1 MSQVLE
7 REVAEEQEKQR
18 PNSSPSSSAKLDSD
32 VASAKGSRELAV
44 DAKEQ
49 PSSGRAA
56 SVSSGAVGS
65 AKKRSGIRKPKKGS
79 KAAKRARALRA
90 HRAVRWA
97 IQLAFFILAPSV
109 FSAAFN
115 GIKYVAGQIGLM
127 QAVEP
132 TSFVVLL
139 VGVLLFTVVF
149 GRFFCGYA
157 CAFGTLGD
165 AVYALFTPVRKVLHI
180 PDFPLPQ
187 KVQRGLQ
194 FVKFGILAAICA
206 LCFTGAWQ
214 AISGY
219 SPWTAFAGIVAG
231 SVDGISTVAFIV
243 LGVIVL
249 GMALVKR
256 FFCQFL
262 CPLGAVFALLP
273 VLPVSQFNRCAGRCG
288 KRCGKCQAGCPVGI
302 YPDGQSFA
310 MGECI
315 SCGKCADVCPLTNIG
330 MIRIVDTAAGAADG
344 SAKATKASKTAGAA
358 ALASKAAFGA
368 KAPANVKAS
377 ANVAMLAGST
387 ATGAKAS
394 AGAAALGGAKSS
406 ANVAASAHMKASAS
420 AKASGVAAA
429 SISATV
435 SARVKASANAV
446 SASARKKVLL
456 RGNEIGF
463 TLVKA
468 ALLLLLLW
476 IVGALGFAPSF
487 AETTGIQLPWA

>member
-7 REVAEEQEKQR
+7 REVAEKQEKQR
-18 PNSSPSSSAKLDSD
+18 PNSSPSSSADLDND
-32 VASAKGSRELAV
+32 AASAKGSRELAA

-49 PSSGRAA
+49 LSSGRAVSA
-56 SVSSGAVGS
+56 SSDAAGS
-65 AKKRSGIRKPKKGS
+65 AKKRSGSSKPKKGS
-79 KAAKRARALRA
+79 KAAKRARALRV
-90 HRAVRWA
+90 HRVVRWA
-97 IQLAFFILAPSV
+97 IQLAFFILAPSI

-139 VGVLLFTVVF
+139 VGVFLFTVVF

-180 PDFPLPQ
+180 PDFPLPR

-214 AISGY
+214 TISGY

-231 SVDGISTVAFIV
+231 SVDGISTVAFVV
-243 LGVIVL
+243 LGIIVL

-273 VLPVSQFNRCAGRCG
+273 VLPVSQFNRCAGLCG

-330 MIRIVDTAAGAADG
+330 MIRIVDTAAGVADG
-344 SAKATKASKTAGAA
+344 SAKVAKASKTAGAK
-358 ALASKAAFGA
+358 ALAGKTASGA
-368 KAPANVKAS
+368 KAPVNVKAP
-377 ANVAMLAGST
+377 
-387 ATGAKAS
+387 GAAAAS
-394 AGAAALGGAKSS
+394 AGAVMPASSKAPSAA
-406 ANVAASAHMKASAS
+406 AASA
-420 AKASGVAAA
+420 
-429 SISATV
+429 SATV
-435 SARVKASANAV
+435 SARIKASANAV
-446 SASARKKVLL
+446 STSVRKKVLL

-463 TLVKA
+463 TLLKA

-487 AETTGIQLPWA
+487 VEITGIQLPWA

>member
-1 MSQVLE
+1 MDKANTS
-7 REVAEEQEKQR
+7 
-18 PNSSPSSSAKLDSD
+18 
-32 VASAKGSRELAV
+32 
-44 DAKEQ
+44 
-49 PSSGRAA
+49 
-56 SVSSGAVGS
+56 
-65 AKKRSGIRKPKKGS
+65 KPKKGS
-79 KAAKRARALRA
+79 KAAKRARALRV
-90 HRAVRWA
+90 HRVVRWA

-231 SVDGISTVAFIV
+231 SVDGISTVAFVV

-330 MIRIVDTAAGAADG
+330 MIRIADAAAGAANG
-344 SAKATKASKTAGAA
+344 SAKVPN
-358 ALASKAAFGA
+358 ASKAVGAKALAGKAASEA
-368 KAPANVKAS
+368 KAPANVKAP
-377 ANVAMLAGST
+377 
-387 ATGAKAS
+387 
-394 AGAAALGGAKSS
+394 GAAA
-406 ANVAASAHMKASAS
+406 ASADVSAASAS
-420 AKASGVAAA
+420 AAVSASSKASGVAAT
-429 SISATV
+429 STSATA

-446 SASARKKVLL
+446 STSVRKKVLL

-463 TLVKA
+463 TLLKA

-487 AETTGIQLPWA
+487 AETAGIQLPWA

>member
-7 REVAEEQEKQR
+7 REAVEER
-18 PNSSPSSSAKLDSD
+18 PSSS
-32 VASAKGSRELAV
+32 
-44 DAKEQ
+44 
-49 PSSGRAA
+49 RAA
-56 SVSSGAVGS
+56 SVSSAAVSS
-65 AKKRSGIRKPKKGS
+65 AKKPNGGSKPKKGN
-79 KAAKRARALRA
+79 KAAKRARALRV
-90 HRAVRWA
+90 HRVVRWA
-97 IQLAFFILAPSV
+97 IQLAFFVLAPSV

-115 GIKYVAGQIGLM
+115 GVKYVAGQIGLM
-127 QAVEP
+127 QAIEP

-165 AVYALFTPVRKVLHI
+165 AVYALFTPVRKVLHV

-187 KVQRGLQ
+187 KAQRGLQ
-194 FVKFGILAAICA
+194 FVKFGILAAICV

-219 SPWTAFAGIVAG
+219 SPWTAFAGIVAW
-231 SVDGISTVAFIV
+231 SVDGISTVAFVV

-288 KRCGKCQAGCPVGI
+288 KRCGKCQAGCPVVI

-315 SCGKCADVCPLTNIG
+315 SCGKCSDVCPLTNIG
-330 MIRIVDTAAGAADG
+330 MIRIADPAVD
-344 SAKATKASKTAGAA
+344 
-358 ALASKAAFGA
+358 
-368 KAPANVKAS
+368 
-377 ANVAMLAGST
+377 
-387 ATGAKAS
+387 
-394 AGAAALGGAKSS
+394 
-406 ANVAASAHMKASAS
+406 AASAT
-420 AKASGVAAA
+420 
-429 SISATV
+429 TV
-435 SARVKASANAV
+435 SV
-446 SASARKKVLL
+446 RKKVLL
-456 RGNEIGF
+456 RGNEIGY
-463 TLVKA
+463 TLLKA
-468 ALLLLLLW
+468 VLLLVLLW

-487 AETTGIQLPWA
+487 AETTGIQLPWG

>member
-1 MSQVLE
+1 MSQVLK
-7 REVAEEQEKQR
+7 RGVAEEREKQR
-18 PNSSPSSSAKLDSD
+18 PNSSPSSSANLDND
-32 VASAKGSRELAV
+32 VAGAKGSRELAAG
-44 DAKEQ
+44 AKEQ
-49 PSSGRAA
+49 PSFGRAA
-56 SVSSGAVGS
+56 SASSGAVGS
-65 AKKRSGIRKPKKGS
+65 AKKRSGSSKPKKGN
-79 KAAKRARALRA
+79 KAAKRARALRV
-90 HRAVRWA
+90 HRMMRWA
-97 IQLAFFILAPSV
+97 IQLVFFILAPSV
-109 FSAAFN
+109 FNAAFN

-194 FVKFGILAAICA
+194 FVKFGILAAICV

-262 CPLGAVFALLP
+262 CPLGAAFALLP

-330 MIRIVDTAAGAADG
+330 MIRIADSTAGAADG
-344 SAKATKASKTAGAA
+344 SAKVVNASKAVGAK
-358 ALASKAAFGA
+358 ALAGKAAFGA
-368 KAPANVKAS
+368 KAPANVKAP
-377 ANVAMLAGST
+377 
-387 ATGAKAS
+387 
-394 AGAAALGGAKSS
+394 GAAA
-406 ANVAASAHMKASAS
+406 ASASAAVPAS

-429 SISATV
+429 STSTTV

-446 SASARKKVLL
+446 STSVRKKVLL

-463 TLVKA
+463 TLLKA

-487 AETTGIQLPWA
+487 AEITGIQLPWV

>member
-7 REVAEEQEKQR
+7 RE
-18 PNSSPSSSAKLDSD
+18 
-32 VASAKGSRELAV
+32 AV
-44 DAKEQ
+44 EEQ
-49 PSSGRAA
+49 PSSSRAA
-56 SVSSGAVGS
+56 SVSSAAVSS
-65 AKKRSGIRKPKKGS
+65 AKKPNGGSKPKKGS
-79 KAAKRARALRA
+79 KAAKRARALRV
-90 HRAVRWA
+90 HRVVRWA
-97 IQLAFFILAPSV
+97 IQLAFFALAPSV

-139 VGVLLFTVVF
+139 LGVLLFTVVF

-187 KVQRGLQ
+187 KAQRGLQ
-194 FVKFGILAAICA
+194 FVKFGILAAICV

-219 SPWTAFAGIVAG
+219 SPWTAFAGIVAW
-231 SVDGISTVAFIV
+231 SVDGISTVAFVV

-288 KRCGKCQAGCPVGI
+288 KRCGKCQAGCPVVI

-315 SCGKCADVCPLTNIG
+315 SCGKCSDVCPLANVG
-330 MIRIVDTAAGAADG
+330 MIRIAEPAVDAARG
-344 SAKATKASKTAGAA
+344 SAKA
-358 ALASKAAFGA
+358 A
-368 KAPANVKAS
+368 KAPKA
-377 ANVAMLAGST
+377 AGAWVLDCKT
-387 ATGAKAS
+387 APEAKALSSVGAS
-394 AGAAALGGAKSS
+394 AGI
-406 ANVAASAHMKASAS
+406 
-420 AKASGVAAA
+420 KASG
-429 SISATV
+429 ST
-435 SARVKASANAV
+435 AV
-446 SASARKKVLL
+446 SASATTVLVRKKVLL

-463 TLVKA
+463 TLLKA
-468 ALLLLLLW
+468 VLLLVLLW

-487 AETTGIQLPWA
+487 AETTGIQLPWG